1 MADPVFR
8 LVCVPAALADAP
20 AEWARAMLA
29 EGEIALLRGDGGLDE
44 IDALAHH
51 LDLRAI
57 TLLRGEDDARGRART
72 VIEFAAALPL
82 VWIAPAF
89 EAEART
95 WAHDRGP
102 MTLLVAAAGP
112 LGESERRRIERF
124 VATLGRQS
132 E

>member
-51 LDLRAI
+51 LDLRAVA
-57 TLLRGEDDARGRART
+57 LLRGEADADAGART
-72 VIEFAAALPL
+72 VIEFAGGLPL
-82 VWIAPAF
+82 VWIAPSF
-89 EAEART
+89 TDDVRT

-102 MTLLVAAAGP
+102 MTLLVAASGA
-112 LGESERRRIERF
+112 LDEDERRRVERF
-124 VATLGRQS
+124 VASLGRQS

>member
-1 MADPVFR
+1 MTDPVFR
-8 LVCVPAALADAP
+8 LVCVPAALADAS

-44 IDALAHH
+44 IDALAHQ
-51 LDLRAI
+51 LGLRAI
-57 TLLRGEDDARGRART
+57 TLLRGEGDLPGQAQT

-82 VWIAPAF
+82 VWIAPSF
-89 EAEART
+89 PAEVET

-102 MTLLVAAAGP
+102 TTLLVATVGS
-112 LGESERRRIERF
+112 LGGDERRRIERF